1 MVKAFP
7 LRKDWGSEN
16 YIYRVS
22 WGQNSIW
29 QYLLL
34 IQFIEKHAG
43 DRCCCDLNTIL
54 WVRVG
59 RTADLRLSIAVL
71 PSQRKFGHCAIV
83 GFRSVLNQAISRK
96 MGLKTNVTLI
106 VVVWKLWCF
115 KRNKGIMSSITRGW
129 HGEPWIILE
138 FFFLSLKGV
147 VHTISP
153 LKGGYRYQISAESH
167 FYCFDISR
175 GSPLKGCLV
184 LRDAKWKWWGNRAG
198 SGDLKIRWFNRGG
211 AF

>member
-1 MVKAFP
+1 MWLGVWSKFYLAVFVA
-7 LRKDWGSEN
+7 DT
-16 YIYRVS
+16 IYRKAR
-22 WGQNSIW
+22 W
-29 QYLLL
+29 
-34 IQFIEKHAG
+34 
-43 DRCCCDLNTIL
+43 CCCDLKTIL

-71 PSQRKFGHCAIV
+71 PSQRKFGHCAII
-83 GFRSVLNQAISRK
+83 GFRSVSNQAISRK

-115 KRNKGIMSSITRGW
+115 KRNQGIISSITRGW
-129 HGEPWIILE
+129 PGEPWIYLE

-153 LKGGYRYQISAESH
+153 LKGGYRYQISAESY

>member
-1 MVKAFP
+1 MTGVVVIWRQSCEWEWEEQ
-7 LRKDWGSEN
+7 LTWG
-16 YIYRVS
+16 
-22 WGQNSIW
+22 
-29 QYLLL
+29 
-34 IQFIEKHAG
+34 
-43 DRCCCDLNTIL
+43 
-54 WVRVG
+54 
-59 RTADLRLSIAVL
+59 RLSIAVL

-83 GFRSVLNQAISRK
+83 GFRSVSNQAISWK

-115 KRNKGIMSSITRGW
+115 KRNQGTISSITTGW
-129 HGEPWIILE
+129 PGEPWIYLE
-138 FFFLSLKGV
+138 FFFSVILSLKRV

-184 LRDAKWKWWGNRAG
+184 LRDAEWKWWGNRAG